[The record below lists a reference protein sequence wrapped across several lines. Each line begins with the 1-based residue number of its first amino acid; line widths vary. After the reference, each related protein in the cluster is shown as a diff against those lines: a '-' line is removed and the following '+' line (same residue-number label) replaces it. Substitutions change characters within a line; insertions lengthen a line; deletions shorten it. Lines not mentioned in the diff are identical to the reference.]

1 MRRIVAVAATSGALV
16 AGIGAFATPAQASPA
31 DTTVAVS
38 GASSEAASIETAA
51 KKKKKKKKKWK
62 PINAFANVSASGTYV
77 RNKKKVTIRG
87 VLTDG
92 KRDGWSACVRF
103 RATKGKKRQYWRGV
117 LRYST
122 GRYVDT
128 KASARFTWTT
138 KYTGHLWVQEC
149 RRNVKTGKYQYAN
162 KKWRKLY

>member
-51 KKKKKKKKKWK
+51 KKKKKKKWK